1 MIGTVNNACPKYM
14 TLINIG
20 YLSSQIQQ
28 FRLRGNFKNDRF
40 PLTSML
46 TSLKNC
52 SKCLTQNLIL
62 SLSSLHRENPVR
74 IPMYII

>member
-1 MIGTVNNACPKYM
+1 MTGKINDACPKYM

-28 FRLRGNFKNDRF
+28 FKLRGNFKNDRF

-46 TSLKNC
+46 TSLKKVPKM
-52 SKCLTQNLIL
+52 SYTKFYSL
-62 SLSSLHRENPVR
+62 SLKFA
-74 IPMYII
+74 